1 MTCTSVNIGNL
12 PPYIRAMRV
21 LPSDMNEFWAFEI
34 DLQYSGDAILEVET
48 RVAVQDLDLPEGD
61 EPETESGVIHDVKYD
76 LLEGVEQFG
85 KQKHSEVN
93 VDKMDQAK
101 EGNIFY
107 DVLKILDFAIKI
119 C

>member
-61 EPETESGVIHDVKYD
+61 EPETESGAIHDVKYD